1 MKASMTTFNT
11 LLKEGDADP
20 ALKAE
25 RYAQAAFAAS
35 NANVP
40 PNVPIRDYAGRYQ
53 ILVAGYGPP
62 RLALAPYPPISGD
75 DIPA

>member
-1 MKASMTTFNT
+1 MATFNT

-20 ALKAE
+20 DLKAE
-25 RYAQAAFAAS
+25 RYARAAQAAV

-40 PNVPIRDYAGRYQ
+40 PGVPIRDYAGRYQ
-53 ILVAGYGPP
+53 VVVAGYGPP
-62 RLALAPYPPISGD
+62 RLAPAPNPPISGD